1 MRPRPKTIAAL
12 LDARAR
18 RYQRNATVIDA
29 SSPLVLGSG
38 SPRRREIISALGLPF
53 RVLAAD
59 IDESVGVGELA
70 LPYLERVAAEK
81 LAGVRQRLAGAPH
94 AAVLVADTSV
104 VVDGEV
110 LGKPS
115 DEADAVRLFS
125 RIAGRAHTVFTRY
138 AIGLPGDAGARVA
151 RTVATE
157 VHVRAASV
165 EEIRAYAAT
174 GEGLDKAGAYAAQ
187 GIGSFFIERV
197 VGSYSNVVGLPACE
211 VLADLRALGLV
222 SELAFARVEARV

>member
-1 MRPRPKTIAAL
+1 M
-12 LDARAR
+12 
-18 RYQRNATVIDA
+18 IDA
-29 SSPLVLGSG
+29 SNPLVLGSG

-59 IDESVGVGELA
+59 IDEQVLAGELA
-70 LPYLERVAAEK
+70 LPYLERIAAEK
-81 LAGVRQRLAGAPH
+81 LAAVRQRLGGAAY

-104 VVDGEV
+104 VVDGQV

-125 RIAGRAHTVFTRY
+125 RIAGRAHTVYTRY
-138 AIGLPGDAGARVA
+138 AIGLPGESAARVA

-157 VHVRAASV
+157 VHVRAASA

-211 VLADLRALGLV
+211 VLADLRALGLA
-222 SELAFARVEARV
+222 SEVVFSRIEARV